1 MSAEIEP
8 CPFCGVAPVVTGSDE
23 HGGYVY
29 CDNAECGGGVEKAYE
44 RGEYAETIAAWNRR
58 ADAEELRLLR
68 EVEAALVDA
77 CGAMH
82 RAAECR
88 DGAGAGV
95 AAMWE
100 QGPSGTAARAALR
113 KLDALREG
121 VRGG

>member
-58 ADAEELRLLR
+58 AGAEELRLLR
-68 EVEAALVDA
+68 DVEAAAREVEQAREDYFE
-77 CGAMH
+77 G
-82 RAAECR
+82 
-88 DGAGAGV
+88 GV
-95 AAMWE
+95 HTDAAMGGLE
-100 QGPSGTAARAALR
+100 AAHVRLRAALR

>member
-58 ADAEELRLLR
+58 AGAEELRLLR
-68 EVEAALVDA
+68 DVEAA
-77 CGAMH
+77 
-82 RAAECR
+82 
-88 DGAGAGV
+88 
-95 AAMWE
+95 
-100 QGPSGTAARAALR
+100 ARQYADRYGSETPRLLDAALR